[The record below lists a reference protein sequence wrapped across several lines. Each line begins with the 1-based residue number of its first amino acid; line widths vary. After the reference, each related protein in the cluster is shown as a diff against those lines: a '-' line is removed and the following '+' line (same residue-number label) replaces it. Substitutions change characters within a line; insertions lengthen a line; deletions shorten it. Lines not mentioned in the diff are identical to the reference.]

1 MISLGSISKDDKKE
15 VMEIL
20 YILISVLVKV
30 TSKLINS
37 PEQSVFIIIN
47 LKMV

>member
-1 MISLGSISKDDKKE
+1 MISLGSISKDDKKRSHGDT
-15 VMEIL
+15 I
-20 YILISVLVKV
+20 YIDIRSSQSHFK
-30 TSKLINS
+30 TNS